1 MTEELKKLRI
11 DFKYNQSDVA
21 KLLGFKST
29 SSYSRK
35 ENGEIEFSIGD
46 IKKLKEIFSL
56 SSEEIV
62 KIFFI

>member
-1 MTEELKKLRI
+1 MTKELRKLRT
-11 DFKYNQSDVA
+11 DFEYSQSDVA

-35 ENGEIEFSIGD
+35 ENGEIDFSLNE

-56 SSEEIV
+56 STECIV
-62 KIFFI
+62 KIFFT